1 VERGIESCGSWLSAT
16 LQETN
21 AKPLKPGGTGEAE
34 ERNQF
39 SHSTTL
45 AMPIVFS
52 VSPRLR
58 GEIFAFLIL
67 AIFGISAVLAI
78 LNGYRPLVMEVFYH
92 DEMKGMR
99 AGC

>member
-1 VERGIESCGSWLSAT
+1 MRGIESCGSRLAAT

-39 SHSTTL
+39 GHSATL

-52 VSPRLR
+52 VSPRLCR
-58 GEIFAFLIL
+58 EIFAFSIL
-67 AIFGISAVLAI
+67 AISAISAILAI

-92 DEMKGMR
+92 DGMKGMR